1 MAHLVREGEREVR
14 VGRVGGGEGERRVG
28 GGRGEREVRV
38 GRVGGGEGERRVGG
52 GRERGR

>member
-28 GGRGEREVRV
+28 GGR
-38 GRVGGGEGERRVGG
+38 
-52 GRERGR
+52 ERGR